1 MEEKSLLVENVL
13 DERKLL
19 ACDNFLDEEK
29 ISTCA
34 KPPWWNKNIGLLK
47 RSFIV

>member
-1 MEEKSLLVENVL
+1 MEEKSLPVKNILNEG
-13 DERKLL
+13 KLL

-34 KPPWWNKNIGLLK
+34 KPP
-47 RSFIV
+47 